1 MSAGSV
7 LGSAIA
13 FRLFLFFVPA
23 VVFGVG
29 VLGVLSGSVDPE
41 TVTDDASITGAL
53 AEQVRVALAQS
64 SGVAL
69 LTLGA
74 GLLLMVVAGRT
85 LARALVASS
94 SLVWLT
100 GGNVTV
106 KARVVAIIIGLVTS
120 LILMGLVVNFS
131 RARLG
136 IAAAG
141 VSFGVSAAFHVL
153 VFALL
158 MSALPRRT
166 PDPGALL
173 PGAVFASVVVH
184 AMEAV
189 SVFFLP
195 GRFSGA
201 SELYG
206 GIGVA
211 VVALGWLFVIGRGMA
226 FSLAINA
233 ALFDRFGS
241 VSQGLFALPVLN
253 RLPRR
258 SEFIRRHFGL
268 DADGRSVESSE
279 STAGTIDEQL
289 RAGIEALAEVD
300 GVKPPRYGDTG
311 RRAAVSHAGH
321 WPTEARGVFENMSDS
336 STTDVLAPVD
346 FIVVEFP
353 DGVPTAGGF
362 EQLLDLVDRNVIRVL
377 DLEFIRKDGTGV
389 RTVAVS
395 DLAEHPGVELAA
407 WQGASS
413 GLLDLD
419 DLATIGA
426 EIGDNSVA
434 VVVVFENVW
443 VLGLVDG
450 WSRSGARLV
459 FDGAVPT
466 ADLLSALDA
475 AETN

>member
-1 MSAGSV
+1 MRHRCARRPHRRCANG
-7 LGSAIA
+7 AC
-13 FRLFLFFVPA
+13 
-23 VVFGVG
+23 
-29 VLGVLSGSVDPE
+29 LS
-41 TVTDDASITGAL
+41 GAL

-64 SGVAL
+64 SGVAF

-74 GLLLMVVAGRT
+74 GLLLMIVAGRT

-106 KARVVAIIIGLVTS
+106 KARVVATIIGLITS

-131 RARLG
+131 HARLG

-226 FSLAINA
+226 ISLAINA

-241 VSQGLFALPVLN
+241 VSQGLFAIPVLN

-258 SEFIRRHFGL
+258 SEFVRRHFGL
-268 DADGRSVESSE
+268 DATGRSVESSE
-279 STAGTIDEQL
+279 STAGAIDEQL
-289 RAGIEALAEVD
+289 RAGIEALADEAEAGYDIDHLVARRN
-300 GVKPPRYGDTG
+300 KRG
-311 RRAAVSHAGH
+311 RPSLGAGPATVESVRLDPELEEQVLLRAEQDHTS
-321 WPTEARGVFENMSDS
+321 PSD
-336 STTDVLAPVD
+336 
-346 FIVVEFP
+346 
-353 DGVPTAGGF
+353 
-362 EQLLDLVDRNVIRVL
+362 VIR
-377 DLEFIRKDGTGV
+377 E
-389 RTVAVS
+389 
-395 DLAEHPGVELAA
+395 
-407 WQGASS
+407 
-413 GLLDLD
+413 
-419 DLATIGA
+419 
-426 EIGDNSVA
+426 
-434 VVVVFENVW
+434 
-443 VLGLVDG
+443 
-450 WSRSGARLV
+450 
-459 FDGAVPT
+459 
-466 ADLLSALDA
+466 ALRRYLQPS
-475 AETN
+475 